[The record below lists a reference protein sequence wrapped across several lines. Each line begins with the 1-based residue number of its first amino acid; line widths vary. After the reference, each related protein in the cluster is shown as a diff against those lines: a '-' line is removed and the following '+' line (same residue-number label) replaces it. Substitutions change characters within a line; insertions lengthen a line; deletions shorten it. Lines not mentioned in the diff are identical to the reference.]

1 MAYLQTLMKNSAE
14 LRLHTENIG
23 VSPSEHAHFKT
34 ILEQMG
40 GLSNTTFRFLDVLF
54 DQKRM
59 MYLSQIGQKYQ
70 KLYQMFN
77 QE

>member
-1 MAYLQTLMKNSAE
+1 
-14 LRLHTENIG
+14 
-23 VSPSEHAHFKT
+23 
-34 ILEQMG
+34 MG

-59 MYLSQIGQKYQ
+59 MYLGQIGEKYQ

-77 QE
+77 QEEKIRVISAYVRNMD